1 MFCYHKHYHLT
12 YLPTYSSCPHLSVS
26 LEGKEGLYFSMIR
39 TWDEKPCFCASET
52 SIYKKWDNKAQIQIA
67 FKSADF
73 PCEVSLDSRQILLV
87 TVYERKMF
95 YFVTSWK
102 GHFYSSLKRQTVV
115 NFLKYSWNP
124 WFYLYSFYSV
134 ILDVYVF
141 RCSWL
146 LISCFPNSSVGKESA
161 CNAVDAGSIPGSG
174 RSLGEGIG
182 YPIHYS
188 WASLVS

>member
-1 MFCYHKHYHLT
+1 METGNKSPAFVPVKPASIRNGITRPKYRL
-12 YLPTYSSCPHLSVS
+12 LFSQLIFSVRF
-26 LEGKEGLYFSMIR
+26 LL
-39 TWDEKPCFCASET
+39 
-52 SIYKKWDNKAQIQIA
+52 
-67 FKSADF
+67 
-73 PCEVSLDSRQILLV
+73 ILLV

-124 WFYLYSFYSV
+124 WFYLYSFCSV

-174 RSLGEGIG
+174 RSPGEGIG